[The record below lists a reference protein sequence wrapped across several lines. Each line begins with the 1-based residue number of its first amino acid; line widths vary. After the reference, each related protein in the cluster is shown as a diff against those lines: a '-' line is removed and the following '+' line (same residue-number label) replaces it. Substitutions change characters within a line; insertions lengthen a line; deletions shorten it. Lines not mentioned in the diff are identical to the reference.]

1 MTIGEVLIALSRISP
16 WHADRARRLMTCG
29 CPKQTVID
37 ICSMESAAERDG
49 RLTAEEQKLSL
60 EEMAVSQSATPME
73 KLQADLAHAHRV
85 IQRMEARERWF
96 VERVEQLE
104 VFSKRVAGELGELR
118 ASASCA
124 AAPFGGTTPSGDV
137 SPKLTLQLGDVSLPD
152 HERLAK
158 NMHTSILKEDGM
170 EAGMTPVAPL
180 LPIPTH
186 SLQKTV
192 SWSDLFEP
200 DPHKAC
206 ILRGGGAGTHDDC
219 PYCSNGQCTC
229 GNSASIHMDA
239 LREKHGLGPAG
250 EETPFLLPCPPT
262 AGKGLGLGDAAFA
275 NCSPF
280 IRDLYKA
287 GLFHCPLDNLPSS
300 KSSGLGKIEVDSS
313 S

>member
-1 MTIGEVLIALSRISP
+1 MTIAEVLIALSHLSP
-16 WHADRARRLMTCG
+16 WHADRARRLFTCG

-37 ICSMESAAERDG
+37 ICRMESPAERDG
-49 RLTAEEQKLSL
+49 RLSLEEQKLSL

-73 KLQADLAHAHRV
+73 KVQADLAHAYRV
-85 IQRMEARERWF
+85 IQRMESREKWF
-96 VERVEQLE
+96 AERIEQLE
-104 VFSKRVAGELGELR
+104 VFSKRVAGELADAR
-118 ASASCA
+118 ASASSTSC
-124 AAPFGGTTPSGDV
+124 PSSPS

-158 NMHTSILKEDGM
+158 NLHKSVLIEEGM
-170 EAGMTPVAPL
+170 EAGMTPIAPL

-186 SLQKTV
+186 SLQKVV
-192 SWSDLFEP
+192 SWGDLSSAP

-229 GNSASIHMDA
+229 GHSAAVHMDSI
-239 LREKHGLGPAG
+239 REKHGLGPTG
-250 EETPFLLPCPPT
+250 EETPFLLPCPGSIDP
-262 AGKGLGLGDAAFA
+262 AFA

-287 GLFHCPLDNLPSS
+287 GLFTCEASYGPEAV
-300 KSSGLGKIEVDSS
+300 GKK
-313 S
+313 

>member
-1 MTIGEVLIALSRISP
+1 
-16 WHADRARRLMTCG
+16 MTCG

-37 ICSMESAAERDG
+37 ICSMESPAERDG
-49 RLTAEEQKLSL
+49 RLTTEEQKLSL

-73 KLQADLAHAHRV
+73 KVQADLTHAYRV
-85 IQRMEARERWF
+85 IQRMESREKWF
-96 VERVEQLE
+96 VERIEQLE
-104 VFSKRVAGELGELR
+104 VFSKRVAGELAELR
-118 ASASCA
+118 ASCEATPSGCVS
-124 AAPFGGTTPSGDV
+124 PSGGTT
-137 SPKLTLQLGDVSLPD
+137 PKLTLQLGDVSLPD

-158 NMHTSILKEDGM
+158 NMRTSILKEDGM

-192 SWSDLFEP
+192 SWSDLSEP

-229 GNSASIHMDA
+229 GPLPFARSGRPALGGHSASVHMDA

-250 EETPFLLPCPPT
+250 EETPFLLPCPSM
-262 AGKGLGLGDAAFA
+262 AFACRGQAGDAAFA

-287 GLFHCPLDNLPSS
+287 GLFHCPLGNLPSS
-300 KSSGLGKIEVDSS
+300 KSSRLEKIELDSS